1 MFKAALFVLLTVLF
15 LAGCQTCGELRGPQ
29 NPENPVWRGE
39 TVRVLAQDL
48 REDGDIDYVW
58 PDWVP
63 DETRAELV
71 TRAETLN
78 QNHTGE

>member
-1 MFKAALFVLLTVLF
+1 MFKAALCILLTVLF
-15 LAGCQTCGELRGPQ
+15 LAGCQTGGELRGPQ

-39 TVRVLAQDL
+39 MIRVLAQDL
-48 REDGDIDYVW
+48 REDGNIDYVW
-58 PDWVP
+58 PEWVP
-63 DETRAELV
+63 AETRAELK